1 MQQTI
6 SLPMYRSQS
15 HETRALLQTIQ
26 QLLAKRNIIASLAFP
41 ASDLLT
47 HWRGSDVLLSQTCG
61 FPLMTALPD
70 VQVVGGFHYSAPG
83 CDGVHYRSALVAR
96 REDQNK
102 TLADFFGR
110 RAACNAVDS
119 QSGFNALR
127 KMVTPLSQEG
137 AFFSRVVI
145 SGSHQQSLVEI
156 VDQRADL
163 AAIDCVT
170 LALLRRAEPQ
180 RMRELAVIGYTPSTP
195 GLPLITAAQTPRE
208 TVQSLR
214 EVLHT
219 LVTSARYAEICASTL
234 IAGFSELPRD
244 AYRVLLN

>member
-1 MQQTI
+1 
-6 SLPMYRSQS
+6 
-15 HETRALLQTIQ
+15 
-26 QLLAKRNIIASLAFP
+26 
-41 ASDLLT
+41 
-47 HWRGSDVLLSQTCG
+47 
-61 FPLMTALPD
+61 MTALPD

-83 CDGVHYRSALVAR
+83 CDGVNYRSALVAR

-127 KMVTPLSQEG
+127 KMVTPLAQEG
-137 AFFSRVVI
+137 AFFSQVVI

-170 LALLRRAEPQ
+170 LALVQRYEPQ
-180 RMRELAVIGYTPSTP
+180 RMRELTVIGYTPSTP

-208 TVQSLR
+208 TVQCLR

-219 LVTSARYAEICASTL
+219 LVTSARYAELCASTL
-234 IAGFSELPRD
+234 IAGFSEQSRD

>member
-6 SLPMYRSQS
+6 SLPMYRPQS
-15 HETRALLQTIQ
+15 HETRALLQAI
-26 QLLAKRNIIASLAFP
+26 QLLLAERNIVARLAFP
-41 ASDLLT
+41 AADLLA

-83 CDGVHYRSALVAR
+83 CEGVNYRSALVVR
-96 REDQNK
+96 LEDQNK

-127 KMVTPLSQEG
+127 KMVTPLAQEG
-137 AFFSRVVI
+137 AFFSQVVI
-145 SGSHQQSLVEI
+145 SGSHRQSLVEI
-156 VDQRADL
+156 VNQRADL

-170 LALLRRAEPQ
+170 LALLRRDEPQ

-208 TVQSLR
+208 TVQGLR

-219 LVTSARYAEICASTL
+219 LVTSARYAERCASTL
-234 IAGFSELPRD
+234 ISGFSTLPRE
-244 AYRVLLN
+244 AYRVLLS